1 MSIKE
6 THYDIF
12 NLNRLFAMSSLFL
25 FFLILWTF
33 ADDYVRSWKDYQ
45 KEFRKLESN
54 LTVDLLNNESSRILE
69 LEDYNFALEEL
80 EKSQIDLNAKKVS
93 IDSIGNIISKLKD
106 DQFKYNQ
113 ELGFAKS
120 VYDVAKFEYEYAVTY
135 YSSKK
140 IESAKKNMDLLYV
153 DVEKNTLLVQEIE
166 AALLNENNQLSILT
180 STFDESNA
188 KVSQLEMQKSLYE
201 RKLKTVDPNSMTLPN
216 KIANFIRDLPILD
229 LSNPYYK
236 INQVII
242 PDIKE
247 NMIFAE
253 VSRVDRCMTCHL
265 GIDKKGYE
273 DAPQPYTTH
282 PNLDLY
288 VSSASAH
295 SNEEFGCTS
304 CHAGRGRGTD
314 FTTST
319 HTPSS
324 PEQEKEWV
332 EKYDWKEMHHWQTP
346 MYPSQHYEA
355 GCLKCHSSEASI
367 PESKDLN
374 IGLALF
380 EKASCNGCHYVER
393 YDGNLNQRIGP
404 NLTHLSSKT
413 DREWTYR
420 WVINPQN
427 FRHNTWM
434 PNFFELMDWE
444 NEADSLRTN
453 QEIHA
458 IVDYLFDN
466 SQPFNMEKNTISGD
480 FSNGENLYNNLGC
493 KGCHQIQEEPV
504 EIIHTVATLRQEYGP
519 NLIGLGS
526 KTNKQWLFNWLK
538 NPKNYHPETLMPNL
552 RLSDKQAA
560 DLTSYLLEFKNDEFM
575 STDISP
581 VDEDIQSFIA
591 KEFLSKSNS
600 NKVVEEMVSS
610 MSLEE
615 KIDYNGSKLVQHYG
629 CTGCH
634 VIPGYQDAKRIG
646 VALDGE
652 GSKPLNKLDFGF
664 VKIPHNRISW
674 FKQKIK
680 YPRSFDKNKVAGP
693 YDGLRMPKFGFS
705 DYEAEKITT
714 YILALNNDPN
724 KLPPATPKKDFIE
737 KGQWVVKQN
746 NCMGCHI
753 MEGKGG
759 DILAHYET
767 NPEYGP
773 PNLNTE
779 GAKVHPDW
787 LLSFF
792 ENPNTIR
799 PNIMVRMPSFGLGE
813 KKWNDL
819 ISYFQYWDN
828 QTVQYEADYIVE
840 KNNSMYRAGKV
851 IHDMGACNSCHFYG
865 EKLPTGDPQTW
876 APNLA
881 LSKSRLRADWL
892 VEWFRNPQQI
902 MPGTKMPKPYIPS
915 QDELTTADASE
926 IFGTDLMQFAGKE
939 DDILRGLTNYVYT
952 IPGKQDIS
960 NEISSFFEEN
970 GYDFLNPQ
978 EETDEYDDYDD
989 WGDDDW

>member
-12 NLNRLFAMSSLFL
+12 NLNRLFALSSLFL
-25 FFLILWTF
+25 FFLIIWTF
-33 ADDYVRSWKDYQ
+33 ADDYIRTWKDYQ
-45 KEFRKLESN
+45 REFRKIESR
-54 LTVDLLNNESSRILE
+54 LTTDLLNKEFSKITESEDYKTALSELESSQLILIENQADLDSIRIVI
-69 LEDYNFALEEL
+69 D
-80 EKSQIDLNAKKVS
+80 DLN
-93 IDSIGNIISKLKD
+93 DSEY
-106 DQFKYNQ
+106 KYNKQ
-113 ELGFAKS
+113 LAFAKS
-120 VYDVAKFEYEYAVTY
+120 EYDVSKFEYEYAVTY
-135 YSSKK
+135 YPYK
-140 IESAKKNMDLLYV
+140 IESSKNKMDLLNQDV
-153 DVEKNTLLVQEIE
+153 KTNTLLLQAVESLLVEKNSEL
-166 AALLNENNQLSILT
+166 ALLTIG
-180 STFDESNA
+180 FDESSS
-188 KVSQLEMQKSLYE
+188 KISQLEIQKNLYE
-201 RKLKTVDPNSMTLPN
+201 RKLKTVDPNAMNLPN
-216 KIANFIRDLPILD
+216 KIANFVRDLPILD
-229 LSNPYYK
+229 LSNPYLK

-247 NMIFAE
+247 NMNFVE
-253 VSRVDRCMTCHL
+253 VPKVDRCITCHL

-314 FTTST
+314 FTTVTHSPST
-319 HTPSS
+319 HD
-324 PEQEKEWV
+324 QEEEWI
-332 EKYDWKEMHHWQTP
+332 EKYDWKEMHHWETP

-355 GCLKCHSSEASI
+355 GCLKCHSTEASI
-367 PESKDLN
+367 AESKDLN

-404 NLTHLSSKT
+404 NLTHLSSKSNK
-413 DREWTYR
+413 EWTYR
-420 WVINPQN
+420 WVINPQS

-444 NEADSLRTN
+444 GESDSLRTL

-458 IVDYLFDN
+458 ITDYLFDN
-466 SQPFNMEKNTISGD
+466 SVPFEMEKVSYDGD
-480 FSNGENLYNNLGC
+480 SLNGEYLYNNLGC
-493 KGCHQIQEEPV
+493 KACHQIQEDPV
-504 EIIHTVATLRQEYGP
+504 YIDHTVESLRKEYGP

-538 NPKNYHPETLMPNL
+538 NPKNYHPETLMPDL
-552 RLSDKQAA
+552 RLSDKQAL
-560 DLTSYLLEFKNDEFM
+560 DLTSYLYNSKNNEFM
-575 STDISP
+575 SSEIPDI
-581 VDEDIQSFIA
+581 DEDLQTFIA

-600 NKVVEEMVSS
+600 NKVVDDKLSKMTFQ
-610 MSLEE
+610 E

-652 GSKPLNKLDFGF
+652 GSKPLNKFDFGF
-664 VKIPHNRISW
+664 IKIPHNKISW

-705 DYEAEKITT
+705 DYEADKIVT
-714 YILALNNDPN
+714 YILALNNDS
-724 KLPPATPKKDFIE
+724 KKSPAITPKKEFVE
-737 KGQWVVKQN
+737 SGQWIVKKN

-753 MEGKGG
+753 MEGRGG
-759 DILAHYET
+759 DILANYET

-779 GAKVHPDW
+779 GKKVHPKW

-792 ENPNTIR
+792 DNPKIIR

-813 KKWNDL
+813 KQLNDL
-819 ISYFQYWDN
+819 ISYFQYWDD
-828 QTVQYEADYIVE
+828 QKLQYERDYSVDINTSVY
-840 KNNSMYRAGKV
+840 KAGKV

-865 EKLPTGDPQTW
+865 NEFPSGDPETW

-881 LSKSRLRADWL
+881 LSKERLRPDWL
-892 VEWFRNPQQI
+892 VEWFRNPQEI
-902 MPGTKMPKPYIPS
+902 MLGTKMPKPYIPS
-915 QDELTTADASE
+915 KEELSTSDASE
-926 IFGTDLMQFAGKE
+926 VFGADLMQFAGKE
-939 DDILRGLTNYVYT
+939 DDILKGLTNYVYT
-952 IPGKQDIS
+952 IPGKIDIS
-960 NEISSFFEEN
+960 DQISSFFEEN
-970 GYDFLNPQ
+970 GYDFLDPQ
-978 EETDEYDDYDD
+978 QENDEYDD
-989 WGDDDW
+989 WGDDEW

>member
-45 KEFRKLESN
+45 KEFRQLESN
-54 LTVDLLNNESSRILE
+54 LTIDLLSDESSRIEE
-69 LEDYNFALEEL
+69 LEDYKLALNEL
-80 EKSQIDLNAKKVS
+80 EKSQIDLNVKKAN
-93 IDSIGNIISKLKD
+93 IDSIGEIISKLKD
-106 DQFKYNQ
+106 DQFKFNQ

-140 IESAKKNMDLLYV
+140 IESAKKNMNLLFS
-153 DVEKNTLLVQEIE
+153 DVEKNTLLVQDIE
-166 AALLNENNQLSILT
+166 ASLLNENNKLSQITDSYDQSLSKIT
-180 STFDESNA
+180 
-188 KVSQLEMQKSLYE
+188 QLEMQKNLYD

-247 NMIFAE
+247 NMIMAE

-319 HTPSS
+319 HSPSS
-324 PEQEKEWV
+324 PEQEEEWV

-413 DREWTYR
+413 DKEWTYR

-434 PNFFELMDWE
+434 PNFFELMEWE
-444 NEADSLRTN
+444 NETDSLRTN

-466 SQPFNMEKNTISGD
+466 IINQLKMNKIRWFDFGTSNEAGVNFLNSG
-480 FSNGENLYNNLGC
+480 LYNLKKAGGGSMNTYCDFNGLTVDSKNDGGGWTLVASARYDNRGQAGWNSNAALNSKDYGKLTGHWHMSMAEINALKGSKSTAIFRAECYDSNNNFIRYWGGVTSYTQTAATSATWSNTQVDQSGTSYPTAWVINGHYGLTSGKTESTALITAHTGNQWAC
-493 KGCHQIQEEPV
+493 KGSQ
-504 EIIHTVATLRQEYGP
+504 
-519 NLIGLGS
+519 GS
-526 KTNKQWLFNWLK
+526 GGEGYTG
-538 NPKNYHPETLMPNL
+538 
-552 RLSDKQAA
+552 RSG
-560 DLTSYLLEFKNDEFM
+560 
-575 STDISP
+575 
-581 VDEDIQSFIA
+581 
-591 KEFLSKSNS
+591 KSNFRLWT
-600 NKVVEEMVSS
+600 K
-610 MSLEE
+610 
-615 KIDYNGSKLVQHYG
+615 
-629 CTGCH
+629 
-634 VIPGYQDAKRIG
+634 
-646 VALDGE
+646 
-652 GSKPLNKLDFGF
+652 
-664 VKIPHNRISW
+664 
-674 FKQKIK
+674 
-680 YPRSFDKNKVAGP
+680 
-693 YDGLRMPKFGFS
+693 
-705 DYEAEKITT
+705 
-714 YILALNNDPN
+714 
-724 KLPPATPKKDFIE
+724 
-737 KGQWVVKQN
+737 
-746 NCMGCHI
+746 
-753 MEGKGG
+753 
-759 DILAHYET
+759 
-767 NPEYGP
+767 
-773 PNLNTE
+773 
-779 GAKVHPDW
+779 
-787 LLSFF
+787 
-792 ENPNTIR
+792 
-799 PNIMVRMPSFGLGE
+799 
-813 KKWNDL
+813 
-819 ISYFQYWDN
+819 
-828 QTVQYEADYIVE
+828 TV
-840 KNNSMYRAGKV
+840 
-851 IHDMGACNSCHFYG
+851 
-865 EKLPTGDPQTW
+865 
-876 APNLA
+876 
-881 LSKSRLRADWL
+881 
-892 VEWFRNPQQI
+892 
-902 MPGTKMPKPYIPS
+902 
-915 QDELTTADASE
+915 
-926 IFGTDLMQFAGKE
+926 
-939 DDILRGLTNYVYT
+939 
-952 IPGKQDIS
+952 
-960 NEISSFFEEN
+960 
-970 GYDFLNPQ
+970 
-978 EETDEYDDYDD
+978 
-989 WGDDDW
+989 